1 MVKFIGHG
9 LLHRDRDNTHD
20 VQYKLYGGVSPCRF
34 PAMNPAEMHTLTRQF
49 TVHFQGILDDVFDQE
64 NIIEW
69 LGIEIISGEAVEALK
84 AVA

>member
-1 MVKFIGHG
+1 MACCIVTGITLTTF
-9 LLHRDRDNTHD
+9 NTSFTA
-20 VQYKLYGGVSPCRF
+20 VFRLAVF